1 MDMENKNQLGVFDDV
16 REAIQAA
23 YDAQRV
29 LMQDYTTEDRDRFIA
44 KIKENFLKII
54 DEETTKEFVE
64 TGYGRL
70 ADKLMKNRGSIIEAA
85 GTEAL
90 QPHAMASSKGLTVE
104 YRAPYGLVAALTPV
118 TNGLPTVACNT
129 IAMIAAGNSIVFNAH
144 PAGKLAAAKA
154 VDLLN
159 RSVIEAGGPANLAT
173 MPRTPNTVTLKEMM
187 ESPLVSLL
195 IGTGG
200 ENMVELLM
208 SSKKKVIAAG
218 PGNVP
223 VIIDETADVKAAAQ
237 TLMQNVPVENTMLC
251 ITEKEAFVV
260 EDVYDEFLAEM
271 QRLGARLLTPE
282 EAQKVAAVAVHQE
295 SSGKW
300 MPEKKFVGRDPNVI
314 LEAAGVT
321 PSDFDL
327 RLAIIEADMDCPFV
341 PCEQLMPIFP
351 IVKVKDFAEAERLA
365 VETEHGYHHSAAI
378 WTGSLER
385 ATHFGKLINTTCFAM
400 NGATVAAC
408 GMGGTG
414 TGSVTIAT
422 GTGEGFTTPASFTR
436 VRRFAMGNGS
446 GYVV

>member
-1 MDMENKNQLGVFDDV
+1 MSEKQIGVYEDV
-16 REAIQAA
+16 QEAIQAA
-23 YDAQRV
+23 YDAQKV
-29 LMQDYTTEDRDRFIA
+29 LMSEYTTEDRDRFIA
-44 KIKENFLKII
+44 KIKEKFLEII
-54 DEETTKEFVE
+54 DQETEKEFVE

-70 ADKLMKNRGSIIEAA
+70 EDKLMKNRASIMEAV
-85 GTEAL
+85 GTESL
-90 QPHAMASSKGLTVE
+90 KPKVMASSKGLTVE

-118 TNGLPTVACNT
+118 TNGLPTVACNSM
-129 IAMIAAGNSIVFNAH
+129 AMIAAGNTIVFNAH
-144 PAGKLAAAKA
+144 PAGKEAAAKA

-159 RSVIEAGGPANLAT
+159 RAVIEAGGPANLAT
-173 MPRTPNTVTLKEMM
+173 MPRIPTTDTLKAMM

-200 ENMVELLM
+200 EGMVALLM

-223 VIIDETADVKAAAQ
+223 TIIDETADVKRAAE
-237 TLMQNVPVENTMLC
+237 TLMMNVPVENTMLC

-260 EDVYDEFLAEM
+260 EDVFDEFMAEM
-271 QRLGARLLTPE
+271 QKLGARLLTPE
-282 EAQKVAAVAVHQE
+282 EAKKVADTALYQE
-295 SSGKW
+295 ESGKW
-300 MPEKKFVGRDPNVI
+300 MPVKKFVGRDPNVI
-314 LEAAGVT
+314 LEASGVE

-327 RLAIIEADMDCPFV
+327 RLAIIDATADCPFV
-341 PCEQLMPIFP
+341 TCEQLMPIFP
-351 IVKVKDFAEAERLA
+351 IVKCKDFAEAERLA
-365 VETEHGYHHSAAI
+365 VEMEHGYHHSAAI
-378 WTGSLER
+378 WTGDLER

-422 GTGEGFTTPASFTR
+422 GTGEGFTDPATFTR
-436 VRRFAMGNGS
+436 VRRFAMANGA

>member
-1 MDMENKNQLGVFDDV
+1 
-16 REAIQAA
+16 
-23 YDAQRV
+23 
-29 LMQDYTTEDRDRFIA
+29 
-44 KIKENFLKII
+44 
-54 DEETTKEFVE
+54 
-64 TGYGRL
+64 
-70 ADKLMKNRGSIIEAA
+70 
-85 GTEAL
+85 
-90 QPHAMASSKGLTVE
+90 
-104 YRAPYGLVAALTPV
+104 
-118 TNGLPTVACNT
+118 
-129 IAMIAAGNSIVFNAH
+129 
-144 PAGKLAAAKA
+144 
-154 VDLLN
+154 
-159 RSVIEAGGPANLAT
+159 
-173 MPRTPNTVTLKEMM
+173 
-187 ESPLVSLL
+187 
-195 IGTGG
+195 
-200 ENMVELLM
+200 M

>member
-144 PAGKLAAAKA
+144 PAGKLA
-154 VDLLN
+154 
-159 RSVIEAGGPANLAT
+159 T
-173 MPRTPNTVTLKEMM
+173 MPRTPNTETLKEMM

-200 ENMVELLM
+200 ESMVELLM

>member
-1 MDMENKNQLGVFDDV
+1 METENIQQIGVFDDV
-16 REAIQAA
+16 NEAIQAA
-23 YDAQRV
+23 YEAQKI
-29 LMQDYTTEDRDRFIA
+29 LMRDYTTEDRDRFIA

-54 DEETTKEFVE
+54 DEETTKEFTE

-70 ADKLMKNRGSIIEAA
+70 QDKLMKNRSSILEAV

-90 QPHAMASSKGLTVE
+90 KPKVMASSNGLTVE

-129 IAMIAAGNSIVFNAH
+129 MAMIAAGNTIVFNAH
-144 PAGKLAAAKA
+144 PAGKMAAAKA

-173 MPRTPNTVTLKEMM
+173 MPRIPTTDTLKEMM

-200 ENMVELLM
+200 EAMVELLM

-223 VIIDETADVKAAAQ
+223 VIIDESADVKKAAE
-237 TLMQNVPVENTMLC
+237 TLMMAVPMENTMLC

-260 EDVYDEFLAEM
+260 EEVYDQFVSEM

-282 EAQKVAAVAVHQE
+282 EARKVADVAVHQE
-295 SSGKW
+295 PNGKW
-300 MPEKKFVGRDPNVI
+300 MPVKKFVGRDPNVI
-314 LEAAGVT
+314 LEAAGVM

-351 IVKVKDFAEAERLA
+351 IIKCKNFAEAERLA

-385 ATHFGKLINTTCFAM
+385 ATHFGKLINTTCYAM

-408 GMGGTG
+408 GVGGTG

-422 GTGEGFTTPASFTR
+422 GTGEGFTTPESFTR
-436 VRRFAMGNGS
+436 VRRFAMGGGS
-446 GYVV
+446 GYVI

>member
-1 MDMENKNQLGVFDDV
+1 
-16 REAIQAA
+16 
-23 YDAQRV
+23 
-29 LMQDYTTEDRDRFIA
+29 
-44 KIKENFLKII
+44 
-54 DEETTKEFVE
+54 
-64 TGYGRL
+64 
-70 ADKLMKNRGSIIEAA
+70 MKNRNSILEAA
-85 GTEAL
+85 GTEAV
-90 QPHAMASSKGLTVE
+90 QSKVMASSKGLTVE

-129 IAMIAAGNSIVFNAH
+129 MAMIAAGNTIVFNAH
-144 PAGKLAAAKA
+144 PAGKAAAAKA

-159 RSVIEAGGPANLAT
+159 RAVIEAGGPANLAT
-173 MPRTPNTVTLKEMM
+173 MPRIPTTATLQEMM
-187 ESPLVSLL
+187 VSPLVSLL

-200 ENMVELLM
+200 EAMVELLM

-223 VIIDETADVKAAAQ
+223 VIIDETADVKRAAQ
-237 TLMQNVPVENTMLC
+237 VLMMNVPVENTMLC

-260 EDVYDEFLAEM
+260 EDVFDEFMAEM
-271 QRLGARLLTPE
+271 QRLGARLLTAE
-282 EAQKVAAVAVHQE
+282 ETEKVAAVALHQE
-295 SSGKW
+295 ESGKW
-300 MPEKKFVGRDPNVI
+300 MPVKRFVGRDPNVI

-327 RLAIIEADMDCPFV
+327 RLAIIDADMDCPFV

-351 IVKVKDFAEAERLA
+351 VIKCKDFAEAEKRA

-378 WTGSLER
+378 WTGNLER

-408 GMGGTG
+408 GLGGTG

-422 GTGEGFTTPASFTR
+422 GTGEGFTDPSTFTR
-436 VRRFAMGNGS
+436 VRRFAMGNGN

>member
-1 MDMENKNQLGVFDDV
+1 M
-16 REAIQAA
+16 
-23 YDAQRV
+23 
-29 LMQDYTTEDRDRFIA
+29 
-44 KIKENFLKII
+44 
-54 DEETTKEFVE
+54 
-64 TGYGRL
+64 
-70 ADKLMKNRGSIIEAA
+70 
-85 GTEAL
+85 
-90 QPHAMASSKGLTVE
+90 
-104 YRAPYGLVAALTPV
+104 
-118 TNGLPTVACNT
+118 
-129 IAMIAAGNSIVFNAH
+129 
-144 PAGKLAAAKA
+144 
-154 VDLLN
+154 
-159 RSVIEAGGPANLAT
+159 
-173 MPRTPNTVTLKEMM
+173 
-187 ESPLVSLL
+187 
-195 IGTGG
+195 
-200 ENMVELLM
+200 
-208 SSKKKVIAAG
+208 
-218 PGNVP
+218 
-223 VIIDETADVKAAAQ
+223 
-237 TLMQNVPVENTMLC
+237 
-251 ITEKEAFVV
+251 
-260 EDVYDEFLAEM
+260 
-271 QRLGARLLTPE
+271 GA
-282 EAQKVAAVAVHQE
+282 
-295 SSGKW
+295 
-300 MPEKKFVGRDPNVI
+300 I